1 MLTFGG
7 GWNPLGR
14 ASLLLTEHALLGLW
28 AVRVSIGVRCLC
40 DNNARWV
47 LRMGFI
53 TCCWVSSV
61 LRFFFGIALVHCGG
75 LFAGGW
81 TDQFKIGLPLAL

>member
-7 GWNPLGR
+7 GWNPFGR
-14 ASLLLTEHALLGLW
+14 ASLLLTEIALLGLW
-28 AVRVSIGVRCLC
+28 AVRVSMGVRCLC

-47 LRMGFI
+47 LRVGFI

-61 LRFFFGIALVHCGG
+61 LRFFFGVALVLCGV
-75 LFAGGW
+75 FFEGGW
-81 TDQFKIGLPLAL
+81 IDQFKFDLPLAL

>member
-1 MLTFGG
+1 MDIMLTFGG

-14 ASLLLTEHALLGLW
+14 ASLLLTEFALLGLW

-40 DNNARWV
+40 DNNASWV
-47 LRMGFI
+47 LRMGFT

-61 LRFFFGIALVHCGG
+61 LRAFSG
-75 LFAGGW
+75 LRLCFVGVFLRAVG
-81 TDQFKIGLPLAL
+81 